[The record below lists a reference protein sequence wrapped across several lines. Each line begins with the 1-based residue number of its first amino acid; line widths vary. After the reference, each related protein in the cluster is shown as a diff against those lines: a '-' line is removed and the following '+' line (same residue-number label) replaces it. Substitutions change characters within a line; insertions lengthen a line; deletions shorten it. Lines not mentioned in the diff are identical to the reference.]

1 MQYKTQ
7 YRVFFSMVQ
16 KMQGSMILNEK
27 GDKGEGECL
36 SFDSYDKGKVSVSV
50 SILTIRVIR
59 IETGTLTFAFITLSF
74 KSSHPL
80 HFLYC

>member
-1 MQYKTQ
+1 
-7 YRVFFSMVQ
+7 
-16 KMQGSMILNEK
+16 MILNEK

-59 IETGTLTFAFITLSF
+59 IETGTLTFAFITLLVQN
-74 KSSHPL
+74 HRPL
-80 HFLYC
+80 HFCTIKKNTWYCVLYCISES